1 MAELVY
7 EGDGFWGDGLSGNGL
22 SGNNVGDLRAVGF
35 GVVRM
40 GVDEV
45 LAEAVRLTNY
55 ADDARL
61 SGEGGGGRGGSG
73 GGGGVVGDSVA
84 GGGDVLNEVADA
96 ALCVRL
102 LAEARVSMYGCMG
115 RMMRGVAQPAAE
127 EGVLLWR
134 VAVLPAMDR
143 VALDQLPAAMLHCLA
158 LDVAAHWL
166 LLRRCGAATDA
177 LQQLE
182 RTREGV
188 RNLSLWHA
196 CGMHRRIGPLI

>member
-7 EGDGFWGDGLSGNGL
+7 EGDGFWGDGLSGNG
-22 SGNNVGDLRAVGF
+22 VGDLRAAGF

-61 SGEGGGGRGGSG
+61 SGEGGGGSG
-73 GGGGVVGDSVA
+73 GGGGGGGGSVA

-143 VALDQLPAAMLHCLA
+143 VALDQLPAVMLHCLA

-196 CGMHRRIGPLI
+196 RGLRRRIGPLI

>member
-7 EGDGFWGDGLSGNGL
+7 EGDGLSENG
-22 SGNNVGDLRAVGF
+22 VGDLRAAGF

-61 SGEGGGGRGGSG
+61 SGEGGEG
-73 GGGGVVGDSVA
+73 GGGGGGGSSVA
-84 GGGDVLNEVADA
+84 GCGDVLNEVADA

-127 EGVLLWR
+127 EGKLLWR

-182 RTREGV
+182 RTRDGV

-196 CGMHRRIGPLI
+196 RGLRRRIGPLI

>member
-7 EGDGFWGDGLSGNGL
+7 EGDGLSENG
-22 SGNNVGDLRAVGF
+22 VGDLRAAGF

-61 SGEGGGGRGGSG
+61 SGEGGGGSG
-73 GGGGVVGDSVA
+73 GSVA

-127 EGVLLWR
+127 EGKLLWR

-196 CGMHRRIGPLI
+196 RGLRRRIGPLI

>member
-7 EGDGFWGDGLSGNGL
+7 EGDGFLGDGLSGNGL
-22 SGNNVGDLRAVGF
+22 SGNDVGDLRAAGF

-61 SGEGGGGRGGSG
+61 SGEGGEG
-73 GGGGVVGDSVA
+73 GGGGGGGSSVA
-84 GGGDVLNEVADA
+84 GCGDVLNEVADA

-127 EGVLLWR
+127 EGKLLWR

-182 RTREGV
+182 RTRDGV

-196 CGMHRRIGPLI
+196 RGLRRRIGPLI

>member
-7 EGDGFWGDGLSGNGL
+7 EGDGFWGDGLSGNG
-22 SGNNVGDLRAVGF
+22 VGDLRAAGF

-61 SGEGGGGRGGSG
+61 SGEGGEG
-73 GGGGVVGDSVA
+73 GGGGGGGSSVA
-84 GGGDVLNEVADA
+84 GCGDVLNEVADA

-127 EGVLLWR
+127 EGKLLWR

-158 LDVAAHWL
+158 LDVAAYWL

-182 RTREGV
+182 RTRDGV

-196 CGMHRRIGPLI
+196 RGLRRRIGPLI

>member
-7 EGDGFWGDGLSGNGL
+7 EGDGFWGDGLSGNGV
-22 SGNNVGDLRAVGF
+22 SDLRAAGF

-61 SGEGGGGRGGSG
+61 SGEGGEG
-73 GGGGVVGDSVA
+73 GGGGGGGSSVA
-84 GGGDVLNEVADA
+84 GCGDVLNEVADA
-96 ALCVRL
+96 ALCTRL

-143 VALDQLPAAMLHCLA
+143 VALDQLPAVMLHCLA

-182 RTREGV
+182 RTRDGV

-196 CGMHRRIGPLI
+196 RGLRRRIGPLI

>member
-7 EGDGFWGDGLSGNGL
+7 EGDGFWGDGLSGNGV
-22 SGNNVGDLRAVGF
+22 SDLRAAGF

-61 SGEGGGGRGGSG
+61 SGEGGGGSG
-73 GGGGVVGDSVA
+73 GGGGVGGSVA

-96 ALCVRL
+96 ALCTRL

-127 EGVLLWR
+127 EGKLLWR

-158 LDVAAHWL
+158 LDVAAYWL

-182 RTREGV
+182 RTRDGV

-196 CGMHRRIGPLI
+196 RGLRRRIGPLI

>member
-7 EGDGFWGDGLSGNGL
+7 EENDISGDG
-22 SGNNVGDLRAVGF
+22 VGDLRAAGF

-40 GVDEV
+40 GVEEV

-61 SGEGGGGRGGSG
+61 SGEGGGGSGGGSG
-73 GGGGVVGDSVA
+73 ASGGVGGSVA
-84 GGGDVLNEVADA
+84 GCGDVLNAVGDA

-182 RTREGV
+182 RTRDGV

-196 CGMHRRIGPLI
+196 RGLRRRIGPLI

>member
-7 EGDGFWGDGLSGNGL
+7 EGDGLSGDGLSGNGL
-22 SGNNVGDLRAVGF
+22 SGNGVGDLRAAGF

-61 SGEGGGGRGGSG
+61 SGEGGGGSG
-73 GGGGVVGDSVA
+73 GSVA

-96 ALCVRL
+96 ALCTRL

-143 VALDQLPAAMLHCLA
+143 VALDQLPAVMLHCLA

-182 RTREGV
+182 RTRDGV

-196 CGMHRRIGPLI
+196 RGLRRRIGPLI